1 MTATKH
7 TDIELYRRL
16 LQLAKPYWLHISG
29 YFLLGLLASP
39 VGLLTPVPLKIAID
53 SAIGSHPL
61 PHALAMLLPAS
72 ALNSKQAAL
81 IVAGVMLI
89 VIALLDRLQA
99 MAVTVL
105 GAYTGEK
112 LLQGFRGE
120 LFRHLQRLSISYHD
134 MQGTADSIYRIQND
148 AAAIKYISIDGVIP
162 FLTSLITVAI
172 MLYVTLRIDWQ
183 LALVALVVSPIL
195 YFLSKMYR
203 PRLRKRSREAK
214 RLESSIFAVVQE
226 VLTAIR
232 VVKAFGKEDH
242 ERDRFLGRSGDH
254 LRARIHLSLL
264 ESRYSLLV
272 GLTTAMGTAVVLWI
286 GVRHVQTGLLYTGSL
301 IMMMSYLTQLY
312 GPLKTIG
319 TKASSLQ
326 GHLAGAERAFSI
338 LDRVSDV
345 AERADAHP
353 IARAAGAVT
362 FQNVTFAYD
371 GNHSVLRD
379 ISFDVPPGAR
389 MGIAGR
395 TGAGKTS
402 LLSLL
407 TRFYDPTSG
416 QILLDGLD
424 LRDYRIADLRN
435 QFAIVLQDPVLF
447 STTIAENIA
456 YARPGASENDIVV
469 AAKLANAHDF
479 ITALPQGYLTM
490 VGERGMRLSGGERQR
505 ISLARA
511 FLKDAPILLLDEPTS
526 SVDTGTESLIMTA
539 VERLMQGRTT
549 FIIAHRLSTL
559 ESCDVRLD
567 LENGGM
573 LSLRAHS
580 SVSDPAEKSSVEAGA
595 SLKH

>member
-1 MTATKH
+1 MATTKY

-16 LQLAKPYWLHISG
+16 LQLAKPYWFHIAG

-39 VGLLTPVPLKIAID
+39 LALLAPLPLKIAID
-53 SAIGSHPL
+53 SAIGPHPL
-61 PHALAMLLPAS
+61 PRAVAIFLPAS
-72 ALNSKQAAL
+72 AANSRQAAL
-81 IVAGVMLI
+81 ILAAVMMI

-99 MAVTVL
+99 MGVTVL
-105 GAYTGEK
+105 GSYTGEK
-112 LLQGFRGE
+112 LLQGFRGQI
-120 LFRHLQRLSISYHD
+120 FRHLQRLSISYHD
-134 MQGTADSIYRIQND
+134 MEGTADSIYRIQND
-148 AAAIKYISIDGVIP
+148 AAAIKYISIDGAIP
-162 FLTSLITVAI
+162 FLTALISVAI

-195 YFLSKMYR
+195 YFLSRMYR
-203 PRLRKRSREAK
+203 LRLRKRSREVK

-232 VVKAFGKEDH
+232 VVKAFGKEDN

-254 LRARIHLSLL
+254 LRARIHLALL

-272 GLTTAMGTAVVLWI
+272 GLTTAVGTSVVLWI
-286 GVRHVQTGLLYTGSL
+286 GVQHVQTGLLYTGSL
-301 IMMMSYLTQLY
+301 IMMMSYLAQLY

-326 GHLAGAERAFSI
+326 AHLAGAERAFSV
-338 LDRVSDV
+338 LDRLPDV
-345 AERADAHP
+345 AERVGALP
-353 IARAAGAVT
+353 LVRAKGAVA
-362 FQNVTFAYD
+362 FSGVSFAYD
-371 GNHSVLRD
+371 GTNPVVRD
-379 ISFDVPPGAR
+379 ITFEIPPGAR
-389 MGIAGR
+389 VGIAGR

-416 QILLDGLD
+416 QILLDGCD
-424 LRDYRIADLRN
+424 LREYKLTDLRN
-435 QFAIVLQDPVLF
+435 QFAIVLQEPVLF
-447 STTIAENIA
+447 STSIAENIA
-456 YARPGASENDIVV
+456 YGRPGASEEEIVT

-479 ITALPQGYLTM
+479 IAALPQGYLTT

-511 FLKDAPILLLDEPTS
+511 YLKDAPILLLDEPTS
-526 SVDTGTESLIMTA
+526 SVDTGTETLIMAA

-559 ESCDVRLD
+559 ESCDIRLD
-567 LENGGM
+567 LENGGVV
-573 LSLRAHS
+573 SLRSGAIQS
-580 SVSDPAEKSSVEAGA
+580 NQPEKTGVGAGN
-595 SLKH
+595 